1 MKIIK
6 SISDMQEMSN
16 RLKRAG
22 KRISFVPTMGFLH
35 EGHLRLVDV
44 AKRYGDVVIVSIFV
58 NPTQFG
64 PKEDLSRYPR
74 DVRGD
79 CSKLSKRGADIVFLP
94 FSKDIYAEDFQTFVE
109 VNELQKPLCGK
120 YRPNHFRGVATI
132 VAKLFN
138 IVMPDYAIFGKKDYQ
153 QFILIKQMVKDL
165 NFPVKIIG
173 VETVRERDR
182 LAMSSRN
189 TYLSVEE
196 RETARHFAESLYLAS
211 KMYRDGQF
219 RNPSGIIK
227 YVKGYLSQFKEIRVQ
242 YVEILDARNLT
253 EVKDFTQDMVLASA
267 VFVGKTR
274 LIDNRILK
282 KKCR

>member
-1 MKIIK
+1 
-6 SISDMQEMSN
+6 
-16 RLKRAG
+16 
-22 KRISFVPTMGFLH
+22 
-35 EGHLRLVDV
+35 
-44 AKRYGDVVIVSIFV
+44 
-58 NPTQFG
+58 
-64 PKEDLSRYPR
+64 
-74 DVRGD
+74 
-79 CSKLSKRGADIVFLP
+79 
-94 FSKDIYAEDFQTFVE
+94 
-109 VNELQKPLCGK
+109 
-120 YRPNHFRGVATI
+120 
-132 VAKLFN
+132 
-138 IVMPDYAIFGKKDYQ
+138 
-153 QFILIKQMVKDL
+153 
-165 NFPVKIIG
+165 
-173 VETVRERDR
+173 
-182 LAMSSRN
+182 MSSRN

>member
-189 TYLSVEE
+189 TYLSVED